1 MLAGIGTGKPTEGPQ
16 MFDAV
21 WTASLDPLKTRREVR
36 AFLATGLN
44 DLIGGL
50 ARQDLS
56 AELSGLAIGSDREVV
71 ESYRRLR
78 TFCESLSAR
87 DAKYA
92 GNLVSLNVRDLF
104 ARALQRMKELPV
116 DPRETLHIKPVQS
129 TDVGERGRIGTTRDV
144 SQLAASQERAKPAAA
159 RHRSPAIQLPV

>member
-1 MLAGIGTGKPTEGPQ
+1 

-36 AFLATGLN
+36 AFLATELN

-50 ARQDLS
+50 AHQDLS
-56 AELSGLAIGSDREVV
+56 AELSGLATGSDREVV

-78 TFCESLSAR
+78 TFCENLSAR
-87 DAKYA
+87 DAKST
-92 GNLVSLNVRDLF
+92 GSLVSLNVRNLF

-116 DPRETLHIKPVQS
+116 DPRETLHIKPAQS
-129 TDVGERGRIGTTRDV
+129 TDVEQRRRTPR
-144 SQLAASQERAKPAAA
+144 AA
-159 RHRSPAIQLPV
+159 